1 MHISHVAGNLSH
13 ANEESQPRHVI
24 TLLISTQASSGKV
37 RREELKNFSFHSLF
51 LCQIGVTVYSRRR
64 RLQFS
69 ALDLRRS
76 QRAPGTLL
84 WTLFFWARSIHQGQ
98 EGHRLL
104 DEAGRQR
111 LHPQTGIFCDAGL
124 LRREQAVGTP
134 LSPKPSQTQ
143 PNQLLLLLSRGCQLS
158 AFTSR

>member
-37 RREELKNFSFHSLF
+37 RREELKNFTFHSLF

-84 WTLFFWARSIHQGQ
+84 WTSFFGPDPSTKDRKGIGCWMRLEGSDSIPKQGFSVMPACCD
-98 EGHRLL
+98 GSRLW
-104 DEAGRQR
+104 E
-111 LHPQTGIFCDAGL
+111 HPYPKNQAKRNQTSSFCSFPG
-124 LRREQAVGTP
+124 AV
-134 LSPKPSQTQ
+134 S
-143 PNQLLLLLSRGCQLS
+143 
-158 AFTSR
+158 